1 VSLICYY
8 KICFNSTF
16 LQDGLCYCF
25 LFLSLICFFLRFWV
39 AMGYQRGRPMA
50 AKIGKRTRVD
60 PNRWPGVYG
69 YASSTRRV
77 DGKPDVCYYIT
88 YKVDGKKIW
97 EKVGWKGEEYSPQMA
112 DEIRS
117 QRVKEARHGKVVKT
131 QREIRQEE
139 RERNRTINEIAEAYF
154 KTRDSEKQSVKIDNG
169 RYENHVSPILGGMT
183 AKKLTPL
190 DIQKIEAKMKGL
202 SAASIWGALEMLRRV
217 INFGVRTN
225 LCQPLSFKIKM
236 PKRDNEVVEY
246 LKPEQL
252 KRLLSVL
259 RKWPSRDVARML
271 KLAMLTGMRRGE
283 IYKLRD
289 EDLHFE
295 QSIIV
300 LQNPKG
306 GQTVSI
312 PMSGPVAVLLK
323 RQIEWRDLVAAGS
336 AFVFP
341 GRGGAQRVNS
351 SAVNRIKEEAE
362 LPKKFRIFHGLRHHY
377 AVTLA
382 NSGEFSL
389 DMIGELLTHKDRDMT
404 KRYGQFLPDTKKKAS
419 ERAAS
424 LIMQR

>member
-1 VSLICYY
+1 
-8 KICFNSTF
+8 
-16 LQDGLCYCF
+16 
-25 LFLSLICFFLRFWV
+25 
-39 AMGYQRGRPMA
+39 MA
-50 AKIGKRTRVD
+50 GNIGKRKRVD

-69 YASSTRRV
+69 YTSSTRRL

-97 EKVGWKGEEYSPQMA
+97 EKVGWKGEGYSPQMS

-117 QRVKEARHGKVVKT
+117 ERVKKARHGKTVKT
-131 QREIRQEE
+131 QKEIRQEE
-139 RERNRTINEIAEAYF
+139 RKRNRKLDEIALAYF
-154 KTRDSEKQSVKIDNG
+154 KTRDSEKQSVKIDQG
-169 RYENHVSPILGGMT
+169 RYENHVSPILGKMT
-183 AKKLTPL
+183 AIKLTSAHV
-190 DIQKIEAKMKGL
+190 QKVEAAMKGL

-217 INFGVRTN
+217 INFGVRSN
-225 LCQPLSFKIKM
+225 LCQPLPFKIKM

-246 LKPEQL
+246 LKPKQL
-252 KRLLSVL
+252 KRLLDVL
-259 RKWPSRDVARML
+259 DEWPSRDVVRML
-271 KLAMLTGMRRGE
+271 RLAMLTGMRRGE

-295 QSIIV
+295 QALIV
-300 LQNPKG
+300 LQKPKG

-312 PMSGPVAVLLK
+312 PMSSPVADLLQK
-323 RQIEWRDLVAAGS
+323 QLEWREITSSGS
-336 AFVFP
+336 PFVFP

-351 SAVNRIKEEAE
+351 SAVNRIKTEAK

-389 DMIGELLTHKDRDMT
+389 DMIGELLTHKDSGMT

-419 ERAAS
+419 ERAAE
-424 LIMQR
+424 LIERRKAE